1 MIPKISQHSKFQNPS
16 PMRTLLET
24 TAIESEEE
32 NKAFVII
39 LPGKDLR
46 PQ

>member
-1 MIPKISQHSKFQNPS
+1 MIPKIPQHSKFQNPS
-16 PMRTLLET
+16 PIRTLLET

-32 NKAFVII
+32 NEVFLII
-39 LPGKDLR
+39 SHSKDLR